1 MHRLAYDLHI
11 HSCLSPCSDEDMTP
25 ANIVNMAKLTGL
37 DVIAVTDHNSCKN
50 CPAVFSFAQ
59 KNDIIAIPGMELC
72 TMEEV
77 HVLCLFPDLE
87 NAMAF
92 DSYVYD
98 RLIKILNNEKVFGKQ
113 EIYNED
119 DVKIG
124 EEPYLLINATDI
136 TFDNLDKLMKEY
148 DGVYIPAHVDKTSTS
163 LISNLGFVPPDAN
176 FKCAEIKDA
185 QKTGEMKM
193 QHPYFNRCNIV
204 FNSDAHSLWDINEA
218 VNFIEVKER
227 DAKSVLEALVG
238 AAT

>member
-50 CPAVFSFAQ
+50 CPAVWSYAQ
-59 KNDIIAIPGMELC
+59 KNDIIVIPGMELC

-77 HVLCLFPDLE
+77 HVLCFFSDLKM
-87 NAMAF
+87 AMAF
-92 DSYVYD
+92 DSYVHD
-98 RLIKILNNEKVFGKQ
+98 RLIKVLNNDKIFGKQ

-119 DVKIG
+119 DIKTG

-148 DGVYIPAHVDKTSTS
+148 EGVYVPAHVDKGSTS
-163 LISNLGFVPPDAN
+163 LISNLGFVPPDAA
-176 FKCAEIKDA
+176 FKCAEIKDKNKA
-185 QKTGEMKM
+185 EDLKSK
-193 QHPYFNRCNIV
+193 HPYFNRCNII
-204 FNSDAHSLWDINEA
+204 FNSDAHCLGEINEA
-218 VNFIEVKER
+218 VNFLNAKER
-227 DAKSVLEALVG
+227 NAKAVLEALTLDAG
-238 AAT
+238 